1 MPTFKTFPT
10 VSSCFLFPLCL
21 SSVYFLQKSCYQLA
35 LSAIGNFRY
44 MSRMCCSVDVNEKET
59 IFLKRNR
66 KRVTGTWSLRLP
78 KDPRL
83 SPVRFLLRLG
93 AKVAS
98 VIRVAS
104 MRRRSSRKVS
114 SSSSA
119 SSSIRPRPSSDN
131 TDSHRAK
138 AVQDCIEFLHS
149 SSSRESLS

>member
-1 MPTFKTFPT
+1 
-10 VSSCFLFPLCL
+10 
-21 SSVYFLQKSCYQLA
+21 
-35 LSAIGNFRY
+35 